1 MNAEHAIWF
10 RTLSTNWKH
19 QSICFGQFLKLAL
32 GQFRRGGHR
41 SISRFPFCAVTRWS
55 ISLLFGTLQFSTYG
69 YFGFFSEVETN
80 LCYFFELVSS
90 KKMFFTSCNKLS
102 YTMERSVRMHSKLKA
117 GENPK
122 PVINL
127 IRNKGYGSK
136 THYCTGTGDPSW
148 PSISV

>member
-1 MNAEHAIWF
+1 M
-10 RTLSTNWKH
+10 LSTNWKH

-80 LCYFFELVSS
+80 LCYFFELVFS
-90 KKMFFTSCNKLS
+90 KKCFP
-102 YTMERSVRMHSKLKA
+102 H
-117 GENPK
+117 P
-122 PVINL
+122 
-127 IRNKGYGSK
+127 
-136 THYCTGTGDPSW
+136 GTN
-148 PSISV
+148 